1 MAGHTKLQRLLEG
14 SKSSPSLLLR
24 PSTTFALGKSAFQGG
39 ELDVPGSESKPN
51 KEAFLQKEL
60 VRLQDEVEQCEEA
73 NRHLLQE
80 MEMLR
85 ADKTSGLPSTS
96 ELQVQLTKKEHELA
110 RMKEALHA
118 KCRAAMKEDRRRL
131 REEKSDLVSQMKQL
145 YSTLEEKEQQL
156 RSFIRSYEQH
166 RKENEEATRMLTTQQ
181 RSLERDKWEVLRR
194 AQDATERSLSLRAQV
209 DHKEG
214 RIKELEAELA
224 MNRLAGRT
232 LHEQTRHDKNSHEKM
247 PQSLH
252 SLSRDSSKRQSLVT
266 SSDSGE
272 SPEWPLPHETVTA
285 AIRKSM
291 QQSHQSSS
299 VDRKGGASGS
309 RSRRSSLVSEE
320 TISSDGMRAV
330 APSDNNG
337 SPTQL
342 PRSLGNSLE
351 DVNGHLASKEKDKKR
366 LSSFSIVMR
375 GKCRKSSEAGHHEAS
390 TLHLSPAHQP
400 PLLAYAEPSQVQLE
414 TGSSNQ
420 AGMVLPM
427 TQWRSDV
434 IVAWLEVVMS
444 LPMYAKACHENVKN
458 GKVLLSLSDEEL
470 ERTLGIAQPL
480 HRRKLRLA
488 IEDHREAEKDPSY
501 RLSKA
506 SELDHHWVSKTWL
519 RDLGLPQYAHAFQSH
534 LVDGRMLASLMRK
547 DLEKGLGI
555 VSKFHQSSMLHGIE
569 LLRSVCF
576 NRELLS
582 KRRQLCETLDLDTF
596 VWTNH
601 RVIRWM
607 KSIDLQQFAD
617 NLLNSGVHGALLVLE
632 PSFNADSL
640 ATTLRLP
647 QQNNS
652 LRKRLTSELAC
663 ILMPTTFSREKV
675 KEREGR
681 GGLLRRGSDSQ
692 PFLRNING
700 RNSERRSL
708 RASLGLTLSQK
719 LDQETGI

>member
-24 PSTTFALGKSAFQGG
+24 PSTTFALGKSAFEGG

-80 MEMLR
+80 MEVLR
-85 ADKTSGLPSTS
+85 AGKAAGLPSTS

-110 RMKEALHA
+110 RMKEALH
-118 KCRAAMKEDRRRL
+118 AMKEDRRRL

-224 MNRLAGRT
+224 MI
-232 LHEQTRHDKNSHEKM
+232 Q
-247 PQSLH
+247 QSLH

-320 TISSDGMRAV
+320 TTSSDGMRAV

-375 GKCRKSSEAGHHEAS
+375 GKCRKSSELAHHDAS

-400 PLLAYAEPSQVQLE
+400 PLLAYAEPSQVPLE
-414 TGSSNQ
+414 TVPSNQ
-420 AGMVLPM
+420 AGLGGTPVQYGTPVDAATKMQLVETTRVLPM

-434 IVAWLEVVMS
+434 VVAWLEVVMS
-444 LPMYAKACHENVKN
+444 LPMYAKPCRENVKN

-470 ERTLGIAQPL
+470 ERALGIAQPL

-488 IEDHREAEKDPSY
+488 IEDHREAEKDSSY
-501 RLSKA
+501 SLSKA

-582 KRRQLCETLDLDTF
+582 KRRQLCESLDVDTF

-617 NLLNSGVHGALLVLE
+617 NLMNSGVHGALLVLE

-647 QQNNS
+647 QQNSS
-652 LRKRLTSELAC
+652 LRKRLTTELAC
-663 ILMPTTFSREKV
+663 IMMPTTFSREKV